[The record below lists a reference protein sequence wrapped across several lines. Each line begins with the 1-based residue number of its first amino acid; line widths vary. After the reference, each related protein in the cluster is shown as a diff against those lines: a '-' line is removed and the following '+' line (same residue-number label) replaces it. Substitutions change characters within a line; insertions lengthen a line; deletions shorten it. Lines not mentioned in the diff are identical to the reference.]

1 MSQKLPLSISEEEFG
16 LLLKNTLKTH
26 HKIAFLLGFEAGMRV
41 GEIVNLKKEDIDFSG
56 KKILIRN
63 GKGSKDRVV
72 PLPKSFK
79 AKFMAHIP
87 FKCGIRSL
95 QRIFKRA
102 SLKANLKAELKF
114 HSLRHGFATHL
125 LEKGMPI
132 NQIQLLLG
140 HENIKTTSVYLKAN
154 PKDALKSYEQY
165 F

>member
-1 MSQKLPLSISEEEFG
+1 MLKLPVSLNEEEFG
-16 LLLKNTLKTH
+16 LLLKHTLKRH
-26 HKIAFLLGFEAGMRV
+26 HKVAFLLGFEAGLRV
-41 GEIVNLKKEDIDFSG
+41 SEVVNLRLEDIDLTG

-72 PLPKSFK
+72 PLFKSFK
-79 AKFMAHIP
+79 QRMTAYIP
-87 FKCGIRSL
+87 LRCGVRSL
-95 QRIFKRA
+95 QRSFKRA
-102 SLKANLKAELKF
+102 SLKANLKPGLKF

-132 NQIQLLLG
+132 NQIQLLMG

-154 PKDALKSYEQY
+154 PIEALKSYEQY